1 MGKIKVGR
9 LLVVIKNKNVVS
21 FWERDKENEERT
33 VGEEPGRICFMA

>member
-9 LLVVIKNKNVVS
+9 LLVVIKKNVVS
-21 FWERDKENEERT
+21 FWKRDKENEERT